1 MITMFKNRKIK
12 VKFYGVN
19 LKFKLYY
26 YAVLLILLALLITLS
41 MYIDVE
47 YFGKFKWSIVI
58 IFLISVFFEYFTSE
72 FSLSESQRIKAKL
85 KKVIRDNKLFIKRV
99 FLNDSIEMKF
109 YTKEK
114 HLYVEAYPKGVD
126 YLSKLEKLG
135 KVIETTLSLSL
146 IDSQNNNADRFTY
159 IFEKN
164 KPNRIYVQH
173 ELFKNNR
180 KGIISL
186 DSEKSWN
193 YSKYPHAI
201 VAGKT
206 GGGKTYF
213 IYYLILSFLSQNS
226 TVFIGDPKQKDLYSL
241 KHIIGEK
248 YVESSANGIAKILR
262 LMYEEMDKR
271 NEIMTEGG
279 LNDFGKDY
287 RDYNLSPVVGVF
299 DEISVVKND
308 DLKVAK
314 EIDRLLAQVIMKGR
328 QYGVFV
334 ILATQKPD
342 AETIPTN
349 IRDQISLRVSLGK
362 MYREGLKMTLGDDFD
377 ELPAGEQSQGQGFIY
392 IDGEGWSMPRT
403 FQSPWFYNNEIDL
416 FKALSKYN

>member
-41 MYIDVE
+41 MYIEVE

-146 IDSQNNNADRFTY
+146 IDSKNNNADRFTY

-377 ELPAGEQSQGQGFIY
+377 ELPAGEQSQGQGFIF

-403 FQSPWFYNNEIDL
+403 FKSPWFKNNEIDL
-416 FKALSKYN
+416 FKAVSKYN

>member
-1 MITMFKNRKIK
+1 MFKNRKIK

-349 IRDQISLRVSLGK
+349 IRDQNSLRVSLGK

>member
-1 MITMFKNRKIK
+1 MFKNRKIK

-26 YAVLLILLALLITLS
+26 YAVLLILLALLIILS

-47 YFGKFKWSIVI
+47 YFKKFKWSIVI

-99 FLNDSIEMKF
+99 FLNDSLEMKF

-146 IDSQNNNADRFTY
+146 IDSQNNKADRFTY

-173 ELFKNNR
+173 ELFQNNR

-271 NEIMTEGG
+271 NEIMTQGG

-349 IRDQISLRVSLGK
+349 IRDQVSLRVSLGK

-403 FQSPWFYNNEIDL
+403 FQSPWFKNNEIDL
-416 FKALSKYN
+416 FKSVSKYN

>member
-41 MYIDVE
+41 MYIEVE

-109 YTKEK
+109 YIKEK
-114 HLYVEAYPKGVD
+114 HLYIEAYPKGVD

-135 KVIETTLSLSL
+135 KVIETTLNLSL
-146 IDSQNNNADRFTY
+146 IDSQNNKADRFTY

-186 DSEKSWN
+186 DSEKSWK

-271 NEIMTEGG
+271 NEIMTQNG

-287 RDYNLSPVVGVF
+287 RDYNLAPFVGVF

-342 AETIPTN
+342 ADTIPTS
-349 IRDQISLRVSLGK
+349 IRDEVSLRVSLGK

-377 ELPAGEQSQGQGFIY
+377 ELPAGEQSQGQGFIF

-403 FQSPWFYNNEIDL
+403 FKSPWFKNNEIDL
-416 FKALSKYN
+416 FKAVSKYN

>member
-1 MITMFKNRKIK
+1 MFKNRKIK

-146 IDSQNNNADRFTY
+146 IDSQNNKADRFTY
-159 IFEKN
+159 IFEKK
-164 KPNRIYVQH
+164 KPSRIYVQH

-213 IYYLILSFLSQNS
+213 IYYLILFFLSQNS

-271 NEIMTEGG
+271 NEIMTQGG

-287 RDYNLSPVVGVF
+287 RDYNLAPIVGVF

-349 IRDQISLRVSLGK
+349 IRDQVSLRVSLGK

-403 FQSPWFYNNEIDL
+403 FKSPWFKNNEIDL
-416 FKALSKYN
+416 FKSVSKYN

>member
-1 MITMFKNRKIK
+1 MFKNRKIK
-12 VKFYGVN
+12 VRFYGIN
-19 LKFKLYY
+19 SKLKLYY
-26 YAVLLILLALLITLS
+26 YAGLLIPLALLMALP
-41 MYIDVE
+41 MYINAE
-47 YFGKFKWSIVI
+47 LFKIIKWSIVI
-58 IFLISVFFEYFTSE
+58 IFLISIFFEYFTSE
-72 FSLSESQRIKAKL
+72 LSFSESQRIKAKL

-99 FLNDSIEMKF
+99 FLNDSLVMKF
-109 YTKEK
+109 YTNGNY
-114 HLYVEAYPKGVD
+114 LYVEAYPAGVD

-135 KVIETTLSLSL
+135 KVIETTLNLSL
-146 IDSQNNNADRFTY
+146 IDNQNNKADRFTY
-159 IFEKN
+159 IFEK
-164 KPNRIYVQH
+164 KKSNRIYVQH
-173 ELFKNNR
+173 ELFQNNR
-180 KGIISL
+180 KGIIPL
-186 DSEKSWN
+186 DSEKTWN

-213 IYYLILSFLSQNS
+213 IYYLILFFLSQNS
-226 TVFIGDPKQKDLYSL
+226 TVFIGDPKQNDLYSL

-271 NEIMTEGG
+271 NEIMTQGG

-287 RDYNLSPVVGVF
+287 RDHNLAPIVGVF

-349 IRDQISLRVSLGK
+349 IRDQVSLRVSLGK

-403 FQSPWFYNNEIDL
+403 FQSPWFKNNEIDL
-416 FKALSKYN
+416 FKSVSKYN

>member
-1 MITMFKNRKIK
+1 MFKNRKIK

-26 YAVLLILLALLITLS
+26 YAVLLILLALLIILS

-47 YFGKFKWSIVI
+47 YFKKFKWSIVI

-99 FLNDSIEMKF
+99 FLNDSLEMKF

-146 IDSQNNNADRFTY
+146 IDSQNNKADRFTY

-173 ELFKNNR
+173 ELFQNNR

-271 NEIMTEGG
+271 NEIMTQGG

-314 EIDRLLAQVIMKGR
+314 EIDNWI
-328 QYGVFV
+328 
-334 ILATQKPD
+334 
-342 AETIPTN
+342 
-349 IRDQISLRVSLGK
+349 
-362 MYREGLKMTLGDDFD
+362 
-377 ELPAGEQSQGQGFIY
+377 
-392 IDGEGWSMPRT
+392 
-403 FQSPWFYNNEIDL
+403 
-416 FKALSKYN
+416 

>member
-1 MITMFKNRKIK
+1 MFKNRKIK

-41 MYIDVE
+41 MYIEVE

-146 IDSQNNNADRFTY
+146 IDSKNNNADRFTY

-377 ELPAGEQSQGQGFIY
+377 ELPAGEQSQGQGFIF

-403 FQSPWFYNNEIDL
+403 FKSPWFKNNEIDL
-416 FKALSKYN
+416 FKAVSKYN